1 MFRCLKQMKGKRL
14 RDITSVVLEIEIKLE
29 MFFGFLKLRN
39 QDMFFLPNALRLKL
53 KDNTNLLF

>member
-1 MFRCLKQMKGKRL
+1 MKGKRL

-53 KDNTNLLF
+53 KDNINLLF